1 MEKIGKTLGLTGV
14 GLAVVAGLGYAAIVN
29 ANNIK
34 VLKAMHDISQG
45 NTDGG
50 TTVSHRDIT
59 TVSPITSGVKPF
71 TDYWLNPM
79 TRRFATPR
87 QAVATMSGIRGRY

>member
-34 VLKAMHDISQG
+34 VLRAMHETSQ
-45 NTDGG
+45 TADGQR
-50 TTVSHRDIT
+50 TVSHRDIS
-59 TVSPITSGVKPF
+59 TVSPITSGAKPF
-71 TDYWLNPM
+71 LKYWLHPM
-79 TRRFATPR
+79 TRTYATP
-87 QAVATMSGIRGRY
+87 VMSTLYGLRGGRF